1 MSSSLERDGLTSKQR
16 KTRDLY
22 DRYAGLIYSKCLR
35 MLGNREDAADAVQ
48 ETFTKAFCAI
58 DSLRKQASQLSW
70 LYRIAT
76 TTCLNMIR
84 TRKRKGAVL
93 LEEVGSLASEGAQP
107 LDAVLQQRV
116 FQALQD
122 QCDDRTLEIFVAF
135 YVDGM
140 EQKQIATQLGISR
153 RAVVKRLTR
162 FRELVKAIH
171 ASEVG

>member
-1 MSSSLERDGLTSKQR
+1 MSYLERGVTSQQR
-16 KTRDLY
+16 RTRELF

-35 MLGNREDAADAVQ
+35 MLSNREDAADAVQ

-58 DSLRKQASQLSW
+58 DSLRSEESHLPW

-76 TTCLNMIR
+76 TTCLNLIR
-84 TRKRKGAVL
+84 TRKRKGSAVL
-93 LEEVGSLASEGAQP
+93 LEEVGSLVSEGRQP

-116 FQALQD
+116 YQAREQ

-135 YVDGM
+135 YIDGM
-140 EQKQIATQLGISR
+140 EQEQIAAQLGISR

-162 FRELVKAIH
+162 FRELAKAIYVK
-171 ASEVG
+171 EIG

>member
-1 MSSSLERDGLTSKQR
+1 VSYLERGVTSKQR
-16 KTRDLY
+16 KTRDLFDNY
-22 DRYAGLIYSKCLR
+22 SGLIYSKCLR

-58 DSLRKQASQLSW
+58 DALRQQDSQLAW

-76 TTCLNMIR
+76 TTCLNLIR

-93 LEEVGSLASEGAQP
+93 LEEVGSLVAQGNQP
-107 LDAVLQQRV
+107 LDNLLLQRV

-122 QCDDRTLEIFVAF
+122 QCDERTLEIFVAF
-135 YVDGM
+135 YIDGM
-140 EQKQIATQLGISR
+140 EQGQIAAQLKISR

-162 FRELVKAIH
+162 FRQVAKAIYD
-171 ASEVG
+171 SEIG